1 MFKISK
7 TRETFQ
13 IRETV
18 IDQVNSSPF
27 EKRILLV
34 HAWQNY
40 RRTYVRTMS
49 RARCLLVSSSPLPRS
64 RNLNR
69 GDRVFC
75 KILQDGSTR
84 LAAERHLFTSWRIV
98 LTRRQ
103 SPRSYRARCFYRVR
117 ATTTNL
123 RWLVRQTLPPLPCC
137 KNHFPFQSIVMAV
150 SIGHGTLDTNVPPSF
165 RADLIPLRIS

>member
-1 MFKISK
+1 
-7 TRETFQ
+7 
-13 IRETV
+13 
-18 IDQVNSSPF
+18 
-27 EKRILLV
+27 
-34 HAWQNY
+34 
-40 RRTYVRTMS
+40 MS

-123 RWLVRQTLPPLPCC
+123 RWLVRQTLHPLPPPPLLQKP
-137 KNHFPFQSIVMAV
+137 FPVPKHRNGRFHRPRYIGYERSSLVQSRFNSA
-150 SIGHGTLDTNVPPSF
+150 SNLLGTIESA
-165 RADLIPLRIS
+165 RILISREFV